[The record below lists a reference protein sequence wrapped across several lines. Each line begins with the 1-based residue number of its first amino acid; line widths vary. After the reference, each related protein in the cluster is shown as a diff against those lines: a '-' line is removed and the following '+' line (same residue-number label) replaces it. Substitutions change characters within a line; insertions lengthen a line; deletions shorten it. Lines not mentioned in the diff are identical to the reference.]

1 MDFETEQAPAPQ
13 ASPIPWPSRLAGIG
27 MVLFALFLI
36 LSILSFNVNEVSW
49 SFINSATHEQA
60 AKLPCT
66 NWMGVVGMYCAGLV
80 QLLLGGGAFYAAV
93 LLGIVGI
100 AIIRRP
106 YCMYLSQWLMVPA
119 MVLTACA
126 ALDITKW
133 ILTEWAQVNGI
144 LSPGGAVGYLLGAC
158 VFNALL
164 GNVWS
169 GVLVVTLH
177 GVALVVLTR
186 VTPKSIITQAWRDS
200 KAICVGCY
208 RLVKTWRSK
217 AAAKKQAKRAQEE
230 ECDWKS
236 EFSPQPEQPNLLPM
250 DEEELFKARQQ
261 SAMQQAQRPA
271 PAPVQRPQPT
281 AYVPTPQ
288 PRQVVSRP
296 VEAPAMQ
303 RAEIPARE
311 IARPMTQPAQTVP
324 APVTPRPVQQ
334 AAPAQPIQ
342 RTTRTEEPS
351 PARRIVQTESS
362 NSIRRPHPAKA
373 PGDNLLDLMEPVEE
387 TIAHR
392 YAPNIDPDED
402 EEQHGHVPLNKDAEE
417 ALNKKLGYRQ
427 ADTPLQ
433 VPARKVGAA
442 PTLKPTPAPR
452 PRMAAAQP
460 NYEDTREQR
469 DDYRMPPYDL
479 LNYVPVAEEDTEA
492 AQAEMAEVQQCIID
506 TLENFRIKV
515 TAGDITRGPSITRYE
530 FYPPKGLAL
539 KRITNL
545 SDNLK
550 MATCSK
556 SINILAPVP
565 GKDTIGIELENAVKS
580 SVYLRELLQ
589 SPDFHSPKLRIP
601 VALGKDV
608 YGTPVIGDL
617 AAMPHT
623 LVAGTTGSG
632 KSVCINSMILSMI
645 YKFHPDDLRLV
656 LVDPK
661 VVEMQP
667 YKKLPHLAC
676 PVVTSSARVIGALR
690 WAVNEMEKRY
700 SYFSKVGVRNFED
713 FNNREPELDPEPEE
727 ELVPNYT
734 PLPEG
739 FDAADA
745 IVRDIENS
753 QGLEDIEE
761 DDEMQGELDFGEGER
776 IPAKI
781 PYIVIIIDELADLM
795 MQVKEDLENYIARLT
810 QKARAAGI
818 HLVAATQTPRANV
831 ITGIIKA
838 NIPSR
843 LAFKVASPLDSR
855 VILDANGAEN
865 LLGKG
870 DFLFLP
876 PGGITR
882 MTRAQGAFVTD
893 GEIANIVKFCSDH
906 AKQKF
911 VTGITEAMD
920 SADGSAPSPDN
931 GGRLGGTGISDEDAE
946 LYTRCV
952 NMVVTE
958 RKASTSLL
966 QRRFGIGYGKAARM
980 MDLMEQRGVIGPAS
994 SNTARPR
1001 EVLIEA
1007 Q

>member
-1 MDFETEQAPAPQ
+1 MAMFA
-13 ASPIPWPSRLAGIG
+13 IFLA
-27 MVLFALFLI
+27 
-36 LSILSFNVNEVSW
+36 LSILSFNIHEVSW
-49 SFINSATHEQA
+49 SFINAATHEQA
-60 AKLPCT
+60 ADLPCT
-66 NWMGVVGMYCAGLV
+66 NWMGVVGMYCAGLL

-93 LLGIVGI
+93 LLGVVSV

-106 YCMYLSQWLMVPA
+106 YCMYLSQWLMLPA
-119 MVLTACA
+119 MILTACA

-133 ILTEWAQVNGI
+133 ILTDWAQVNGV

-164 GNVWS
+164 GNVWA
-169 GVLVVTLH
+169 GVLVVVLH

-186 VTPKSIITQAWRDS
+186 VTPKAIVTQAWRDT
-200 KAICVGCY
+200 KAICVGCF
-208 RLVKTWRSK
+208 RLLKAWRRK
-217 AAAKKQAKRAQEE
+217 MAEKKLEKQTQEE
-230 ECDWKS
+230 EDDWKT
-236 EFSPQPEQPNLLPM
+236 EFTQKPEHPQLLPM
-250 DEEELFKARQQ
+250 SEEEIFKARQQ
-261 SAMQQAQRPA
+261 AAMQQTQRPA
-271 PAPVQRPQPT
+271 PTQMQRPQQPA

-288 PRQVVSRP
+288 PRPAVSRAQ
-296 VEAPAMQ
+296 EHPAMQ
-303 RAEIPARE
+303 RNEIPGRE
-311 IARPMTQPAQTVP
+311 MARPMAQPTPAAPPVTPAQPAQRAP
-324 APVTPRPVQQ
+324 RAEEAAPV
-334 AAPAQPIQ
+334 
-342 RTTRTEEPS
+342 
-351 PARRIVQTESS
+351 RRIIQTENN
-362 NSIRRPHPAKA
+362 NSPRRPHPAKT

-392 YAPNIDPDED
+392 YAPNVDPDT
-402 EEQHGHVPLNKDAEE
+402 EEEELQNHVPLNKAAED
-417 ALNKKLGYRQ
+417 ALNRKLGYRQ
-427 ADTPLQ
+427 TEAPKSPDMPLQ
-433 VPARKVGAA
+433 VPARKADTT
-442 PTLKPTPAPR
+442 PQPKPIPR
-452 PRMAAAQP
+452 PPMATTRIEP
-460 NYEDTREQR
+460 VDTRVQR
-469 DDYRMPPYDL
+469 EDYPMPPYDL
-479 LNYVPVAEEDTEA
+479 LNFVPVAEEDTDA

-506 TLENFRIKV
+506 TLDNFRIKV
-515 TAGDITRGPSITRYE
+515 VAGDITRGPSITRYE

-550 MATCSK
+550 LATRSK
-556 SINILAPVP
+556 SINILAPIP

-589 SPDFHSPKLRIP
+589 SKDFQSPKLRIP

-700 SYFSKVGVRNFED
+700 TYFSKVGVRNFED
-713 FNNREPELDPEPEE
+713 FNNRQPELDPEPEE
-727 ELVPNYT
+727 EEVPDYT

-753 QGLEDIEE
+753 QGLEDIEDE
-761 DDEMQGELDFGEGER
+761 DEMQGELDFGESDR
-776 IPAKI
+776 IPEKI

-893 GEIANIVKFCSDH
+893 GEIANIVKFCADH

-920 SADGSAPSPDN
+920 SADGSAPSADN
-931 GGRLGGTGISDEDAE
+931 GGRLGGAGISDEDAE

-980 MDLMEQRGVIGPAS
+980 MDLMEKRGVIGPAS

-1007 Q
+1007 PQ

>member
-1 MDFETEQAPAPQ
+1 MAMFA
-13 ASPIPWPSRLAGIG
+13 IFLA
-27 MVLFALFLI
+27 
-36 LSILSFNVNEVSW
+36 LSILSFNIHEVSW
-49 SFINSATHEQA
+49 SFINAATHEQA
-60 AKLPCT
+60 ANLPCT
-66 NWMGVVGMYCAGLV
+66 NWMGVVGMYCAGLL

-93 LLGIVGI
+93 LLGVVSV

-106 YCMYLSQWLMVPA
+106 YCMYLSQWLMLPA
-119 MVLTACA
+119 MILTACA

-133 ILTEWAQVNGI
+133 ILTDWAQVNGV

-164 GNVWS
+164 GNVWA
-169 GVLVVTLH
+169 GVLVVVLH
-177 GVALVVLTR
+177 GVAMVVLTR
-186 VTPKSIITQAWRDS
+186 VTPKAIVTQAWRDT
-200 KAICVGCY
+200 KAICVGCF
-208 RLVKTWRSK
+208 RLLKAWRRK
-217 AAAKKQAKRAQEE
+217 MADKKLAKQTQEE
-230 ECDWKS
+230 EDDWKS
-236 EFSPQPEQPNLLPM
+236 EFTQKPEQPQLLPM
-250 DEEELFKARQQ
+250 SEEEIFKARQQ
-261 SAMQQAQRPA
+261 AAMQQTQRPA
-271 PAPVQRPQPT
+271 PTQMQRPQQPA

-288 PRQVVSRP
+288 PRPAVSRAQ
-296 VEAPAMQ
+296 EHPAMQ
-303 RAEIPARE
+303 RNEIPGRE
-311 IARPMTQPAQTVP
+311 MARPMAQPTPAAPPVTPAQPAQRAPRAEEV
-324 APVTPRPVQQ
+324 APV
-334 AAPAQPIQ
+334 
-342 RTTRTEEPS
+342 
-351 PARRIVQTESS
+351 RRIIQTESN
-362 NSIRRPHPAKA
+362 NSPRRPHPAKT

-392 YAPNIDPDED
+392 YAPNVDPDT
-402 EEQHGHVPLNKDAEE
+402 EEEELQNHVPLNKAAED
-417 ALNKKLGYRQ
+417 ALNRKLGYRQ
-427 ADTPLQ
+427 TEAPKSPDMPLQ
-433 VPARKVGAA
+433 VPARKADTT
-442 PTLKPTPAPR
+442 PQPKPIPR
-452 PRMAAAQP
+452 PSMATTRIEP
-460 NYEDTREQR
+460 VDTRVQR
-469 DDYRMPPYDL
+469 EDYPMPPYDL
-479 LNYVPVAEEDTEA
+479 LNFVPVAEEDTDA

-506 TLENFRIKV
+506 TLDNFRIKV
-515 TAGDITRGPSITRYE
+515 VAGDITRGPSITRYE

-550 MATCSK
+550 LATRSK
-556 SINILAPVP
+556 SINILAPIP

-589 SPDFHSPKLRIP
+589 SKDFQSPKLRIP

-700 SYFSKVGVRNFED
+700 TYFSKVGVRNFED
-713 FNNREPELDPEPEE
+713 FNNRQPELDPEPEE
-727 ELVPNYT
+727 EEVPDYT

-753 QGLEDIEE
+753 QGLEDIEDE
-761 DDEMQGELDFGEGER
+761 DEMQGELDFGESDR
-776 IPAKI
+776 IPEKI

-893 GEIANIVKFCSDH
+893 GEIANIVKFCADH

-920 SADGSAPSPDN
+920 SADGSAPSADN
-931 GGRLGGTGISDEDAE
+931 GGRLGGAGISDEDAE

-980 MDLMEQRGVIGPAS
+980 MDLMEKRGVIGPAS

-1007 Q
+1007 PQ

>member
-1 MDFETEQAPAPQ
+1 MAMFA
-13 ASPIPWPSRLAGIG
+13 IFLA
-27 MVLFALFLI
+27 
-36 LSILSFNVNEVSW
+36 LSILSFNIHEVSW
-49 SFINSATHEQA
+49 SFINAATHEQA
-60 AKLPCT
+60 ANLPCT
-66 NWMGVVGMYCAGLV
+66 NWMGVVGMYCAGLL

-93 LLGIVGI
+93 LLGVVSV

-106 YCMYLSQWLMVPA
+106 YCMYLSQWLMLPA
-119 MVLTACA
+119 MILTACA

-133 ILTEWAQVNGI
+133 ILTDWAQVNGV

-164 GNVWS
+164 GNVWA
-169 GVLVVTLH
+169 GVLVVVLH

-186 VTPKSIITQAWRDS
+186 VTPKAIVTQAWRDT
-200 KAICVGCY
+200 KAICVGCF
-208 RLVKTWRSK
+208 RLLKAWRRK
-217 AAAKKQAKRAQEE
+217 MADKKLAKQAQEE
-230 ECDWKS
+230 EDDWKS
-236 EFSPQPEQPNLLPM
+236 EFTQKPEPPQLLPM
-250 DEEELFKARQQ
+250 SEEEIFKARQQ
-261 SAMQQAQRPA
+261 AAMQQTQRPA
-271 PAPVQRPQPT
+271 PTQMQRPQQPA

-288 PRQVVSRP
+288 PRPAVSRAQ
-296 VEAPAMQ
+296 EHPAMQ
-303 RAEIPARE
+303 RNEIPGRE
-311 IARPMTQPAQTVP
+311 MARPMAQPTP
-324 APVTPRPVQQ
+324 AAPPVTPAQPALRAPRAEE
-334 AAPAQPIQ
+334 AAPV
-342 RTTRTEEPS
+342 
-351 PARRIVQTESS
+351 RRIIQTENN
-362 NSIRRPHPAKA
+362 NSPRRPHPAKT

-392 YAPNIDPDED
+392 YAPNVDPDTEE
-402 EEQHGHVPLNKDAEE
+402 EEQQNHIPLNKAAED
-417 ALNKKLGYRQ
+417 ALNRKLGYRQ
-427 ADTPLQ
+427 TEAPKSPDMPLQ
-433 VPARKVGAA
+433 VPARKADTT
-442 PTLKPTPAPR
+442 PQPKPIPR
-452 PRMAAAQP
+452 PPMATTHIEP
-460 NYEDTREQR
+460 VDTRVQR
-469 DDYRMPPYDL
+469 EDYPMPPYDL
-479 LNYVPVAEEDTEA
+479 LNFVPVAEEDTDA

-506 TLENFRIKV
+506 TLDNFRIKV
-515 TAGDITRGPSITRYE
+515 VAGDITRGPSITRYE

-550 MATCSK
+550 LATRSK
-556 SINILAPVP
+556 SINILAPIP

-589 SPDFHSPKLRIP
+589 SKDFQSPKLRIP

-700 SYFSKVGVRNFED
+700 TYFSKVGVRNFED
-713 FNNREPELDPEPEE
+713 FNNRQPELDPEPEE
-727 ELVPNYT
+727 EEVPDYT

-753 QGLEDIEE
+753 QGLEDIEDE
-761 DDEMQGELDFGEGER
+761 DEMQGELDFGESDR
-776 IPAKI
+776 IPEKI

-893 GEIANIVKFCSDH
+893 GEIANIVKFCADH

-920 SADGSAPSPDN
+920 SADGSAPSADN
-931 GGRLGGTGISDEDAE
+931 GGRLGGAGISDEDAE

-980 MDLMEQRGVIGPAS
+980 MDLMEKRGVIGPAS

-1007 Q
+1007 PQ

>member
-1 MDFETEQAPAPQ
+1 MAMFA
-13 ASPIPWPSRLAGIG
+13 IFLA
-27 MVLFALFLI
+27 
-36 LSILSFNVNEVSW
+36 LSILSFNIHEVSW
-49 SFINSATHEQA
+49 SFINAATHEQA
-60 AKLPCT
+60 ANLPCT
-66 NWMGVVGMYCAGLV
+66 NWMGVVGMYCAGLL

-93 LLGIVGI
+93 LLGVVSV

-106 YCMYLSQWLMVPA
+106 YCMYLSQWLMLPA
-119 MVLTACA
+119 MILTACA

-133 ILTEWAQVNGI
+133 ILTDWAQVNGV

-164 GNVWS
+164 GNVWA
-169 GVLVVTLH
+169 GVLVVVLH

-186 VTPKSIITQAWRDS
+186 VTPKAIVTQAWRDT
-200 KAICVGCY
+200 KAICVGCF
-208 RLVKTWRSK
+208 RLLKAWRRK
-217 AAAKKQAKRAQEE
+217 MADKKLAKQAQEE
-230 ECDWKS
+230 EDDWKS
-236 EFSPQPEQPNLLPM
+236 EFTQKPEQPQLLPM
-250 DEEELFKARQQ
+250 SEEEIFKARQQ
-261 SAMQQAQRPA
+261 AAMQQPQRPA
-271 PAPVQRPQPT
+271 PTQMQRPQQPA

-288 PRQVVSRP
+288 PRPAVSRAQ
-296 VEAPAMQ
+296 EHPAMQ
-303 RAEIPARE
+303 RNEIPGRE
-311 IARPMTQPAQTVP
+311 MARPMAQPTP
-324 APVTPRPVQQ
+324 AAPPVTPAQPALRAPRAEE
-334 AAPAQPIQ
+334 AAPV
-342 RTTRTEEPS
+342 
-351 PARRIVQTESS
+351 RRIIQTENN
-362 NSIRRPHPAKA
+362 NSPRRPHPAKT

-392 YAPNIDPDED
+392 YAPNVDPDT
-402 EEQHGHVPLNKDAEE
+402 EEEELQNHVPLNKAAED
-417 ALNKKLGYRQ
+417 ALNRKLGYRQ
-427 ADTPLQ
+427 TEAPKSPDMPLQ
-433 VPARKVGAA
+433 VPARKADTT
-442 PTLKPTPAPR
+442 PQPKPIPR
-452 PRMAAAQP
+452 PPMATTRIEP
-460 NYEDTREQR
+460 VDTRVQR
-469 DDYRMPPYDL
+469 EDYPMPPYDL
-479 LNYVPVAEEDTEA
+479 LNFVPVAEEDTDA

-506 TLENFRIKV
+506 TLDNFRIKV
-515 TAGDITRGPSITRYE
+515 VAGDITRGPSITRYE

-550 MATCSK
+550 LATRSK
-556 SINILAPVP
+556 SINILAPIP

-589 SPDFHSPKLRIP
+589 SKDFQSPKLRIP

-700 SYFSKVGVRNFED
+700 TYFSKVGVRNFED
-713 FNNREPELDPEPEE
+713 FNNRQPELDPEPEE
-727 ELVPNYT
+727 EEVPDYT

-753 QGLEDIEE
+753 QGLEDIEDE
-761 DDEMQGELDFGEGER
+761 DEMQGELDFGESDR
-776 IPAKI
+776 IPEKI

-893 GEIANIVKFCSDH
+893 GEIANIVKFCADH

-920 SADGSAPSPDN
+920 NADGSAPSADN
-931 GGRLGGTGISDEDAE
+931 GGRLGGAGISDEDAE

-980 MDLMEQRGVIGPAS
+980 MDLMEKRGVIGPAS

-1007 Q
+1007 PQ

>member
-1 MDFETEQAPAPQ
+1 MAMFA
-13 ASPIPWPSRLAGIG
+13 IFLA
-27 MVLFALFLI
+27 
-36 LSILSFNVNEVSW
+36 LSILSFNIHEVSW
-49 SFINSATHEQA
+49 SFINAATHEQA
-60 AKLPCT
+60 ANLPCT
-66 NWMGVVGMYCAGLV
+66 NWMGVVGMYCAGLL

-93 LLGIVGI
+93 LLGVVSV

-106 YCMYLSQWLMVPA
+106 YCMYLSQWLMLPA
-119 MVLTACA
+119 MILTACA

-133 ILTEWAQVNGI
+133 ILTDWAQVNGV

-164 GNVWS
+164 GNVWA
-169 GVLVVTLH
+169 GVLVVVLH

-186 VTPKSIITQAWRDS
+186 VTPKAIVTQAWRDT
-200 KAICVGCY
+200 KAICVGCF
-208 RLVKTWRSK
+208 RLLKAWRRK
-217 AAAKKQAKRAQEE
+217 MAEKKLAKQAQEE
-230 ECDWKS
+230 EDDWKS
-236 EFSPQPEQPNLLPM
+236 EFTQKPEQPQLLPM
-250 DEEELFKARQQ
+250 SEEEIFKARQQ
-261 SAMQQAQRPA
+261 AAMQQTQRPA
-271 PAPVQRPQPT
+271 PTPIQRPQQPA

-288 PRQVVSRP
+288 PRPAVSRAQ
-296 VEAPAMQ
+296 EHPAMQ
-303 RAEIPARE
+303 RNEIPGRE
-311 IARPMTQPAQTVP
+311 MARPMAQPTP
-324 APVTPRPVQQ
+324 AAPPVTPAQPALRAPRAEE
-334 AAPAQPIQ
+334 AAPV
-342 RTTRTEEPS
+342 
-351 PARRIVQTESS
+351 RRIIQTESN
-362 NSIRRPHPAKA
+362 NSPRRPHPAKT

-392 YAPNIDPDED
+392 YAPNVDPDT
-402 EEQHGHVPLNKDAEE
+402 EEEELQNHVPLNKAAED
-417 ALNKKLGYRQ
+417 ALNRKLGYRQ
-427 ADTPLQ
+427 TEAPKSPDMPLQ
-433 VPARKVGAA
+433 VPARKADTT
-442 PTLKPTPAPR
+442 PQPKPISR
-452 PRMAAAQP
+452 PPMATTRIEP
-460 NYEDTREQR
+460 VDTRVQR
-469 DDYRMPPYDL
+469 EDYPMPPYDL
-479 LNYVPVAEEDTEA
+479 LNFVPVAEEDTDA

-506 TLENFRIKV
+506 TLDNFRIKV
-515 TAGDITRGPSITRYE
+515 VAGDITRGPSITRYE

-550 MATCSK
+550 LATRSK
-556 SINILAPVP
+556 SINILAPIP

-589 SPDFHSPKLRIP
+589 SKDFQSPKLRIP

-700 SYFSKVGVRNFED
+700 TYFSKVGVRNFED
-713 FNNREPELDPEPEE
+713 FNNRQPELDPEPEE
-727 ELVPNYT
+727 EEVPDYT

-753 QGLEDIEE
+753 QGLEDIEDE
-761 DDEMQGELDFGEGER
+761 DEMQGELDFGESDR
-776 IPAKI
+776 IPEKI

-893 GEIANIVKFCSDH
+893 GEIANIVKFCADH

-920 SADGSAPSPDN
+920 NADGSAPSADN
-931 GGRLGGTGISDEDAE
+931 GGRLGGAGISDEDAE

-980 MDLMEQRGVIGPAS
+980 MDLMEKRGVIGPAS

-1007 Q
+1007 PQ

>member
-1 MDFETEQAPAPQ
+1 MA
-13 ASPIPWPSRLAGIG
+13 
-27 MVLFALFLI
+27 MFAIFLT
-36 LSILSFNVNEVSW
+36 LSILSFNIHEVSW
-49 SFINSATHEQA
+49 SFINAASHEQA
-60 AKLPCT
+60 ANLPCT
-66 NWMGVVGMYCAGLV
+66 NWMGVVGMYCAGLL

-93 LLGIVGI
+93 LLGVVSV

-106 YCMYLSQWLMVPA
+106 YCMYLSQWLMLPA
-119 MVLTACA
+119 MILTACA

-133 ILTEWAQVNGI
+133 ILTDWAQVNGV

-164 GNVWS
+164 GNVWA
-169 GVLVVTLH
+169 GVLVVVLH

-186 VTPKSIITQAWRDS
+186 VTPKAIVTQAWRDT
-200 KAICVGCY
+200 KAICVGCF
-208 RLVKTWRSK
+208 RLLKAWRRK
-217 AAAKKQAKRAQEE
+217 MAEKKLEKQTQEE
-230 ECDWKS
+230 EDDWKS
-236 EFSPQPEQPNLLPM
+236 EFTQKPEQPQLLPM
-250 DEEELFKARQQ
+250 SEEEIFKARQQ
-261 SAMQQAQRPA
+261 AAMQQTQRPA
-271 PAPVQRPQPT
+271 PTPIQRPQQPA
-281 AYVPTPQ
+281 AYAPTPQ
-288 PRQVVSRP
+288 PRPAVSRAQ
-296 VEAPAMQ
+296 EHPAMQ
-303 RAEIPARE
+303 RNEIPGRE
-311 IARPMTQPAQTVP
+311 MARPMAQPTPAAPPVTPAQPAQRAP
-324 APVTPRPVQQ
+324 RAEEAAPV
-334 AAPAQPIQ
+334 
-342 RTTRTEEPS
+342 
-351 PARRIVQTESS
+351 RRIIQTESN
-362 NSIRRPHPAKA
+362 NSPRRPHPAKT

-392 YAPNIDPDED
+392 YAPNVDPDT
-402 EEQHGHVPLNKDAEE
+402 EEEELQNHVPLNKAAED
-417 ALNKKLGYRQ
+417 ALNRKLGYRQ
-427 ADTPLQ
+427 TEAPKSPDMPLQ
-433 VPARKVGAA
+433 VPARKVDTT
-442 PTLKPTPAPR
+442 PQPKPIPR
-452 PRMAAAQP
+452 PPMATTRIEP
-460 NYEDTREQR
+460 VDTRVQR
-469 DDYRMPPYDL
+469 EDYPMPPYDL
-479 LNYVPVAEEDTEA
+479 LNFVPVAEEDTDA

-506 TLENFRIKV
+506 TLDNFRIKV
-515 TAGDITRGPSITRYE
+515 VAGDITRGPSITRYE

-550 MATCSK
+550 LATRSK
-556 SINILAPVP
+556 SINILAPIP

-589 SPDFHSPKLRIP
+589 SKDFQSPKLRIP

-700 SYFSKVGVRNFED
+700 TYFSKVGVRNFED
-713 FNNREPELDPEPEE
+713 FNNRQPELDPEPEE
-727 ELVPNYT
+727 EEVPDYT

-753 QGLEDIEE
+753 QGLEDIEDE
-761 DDEMQGELDFGEGER
+761 DEMQGELDFGESDR
-776 IPAKI
+776 IPEKI

-893 GEIANIVKFCSDH
+893 GEIANIVKFCADH

-920 SADGSAPSPDN
+920 NADGSAPSADN
-931 GGRLGGTGISDEDAE
+931 GGRLGGAGISDEDAE

-980 MDLMEQRGVIGPAS
+980 MDLMEKRGVIGPAS

-1007 Q
+1007 PQ

>member
-1 MDFETEQAPAPQ
+1 MAMFA
-13 ASPIPWPSRLAGIG
+13 IFLA
-27 MVLFALFLI
+27 
-36 LSILSFNVNEVSW
+36 LSILSFNIHEVSW
-49 SFINSATHEQA
+49 SFINAATHEQA
-60 AKLPCT
+60 ANLPCT
-66 NWMGVVGMYCAGLV
+66 NWMGVVGMYCAGLL

-93 LLGIVGI
+93 LLGVVSV

-106 YCMYLSQWLMVPA
+106 YCMYLSQWLMLPA
-119 MVLTACA
+119 MILTACA

-133 ILTEWAQVNGI
+133 ILTDWAQVNGV

-164 GNVWS
+164 GNVWA
-169 GVLVVTLH
+169 GVLVVVLH

-186 VTPKSIITQAWRDS
+186 VTPKAIVTQAWRDT
-200 KAICVGCY
+200 KAICVGCF
-208 RLVKTWRSK
+208 RLLKAWRRK
-217 AAAKKQAKRAQEE
+217 MADKKLAKQPQEE
-230 ECDWKS
+230 EDDWKS
-236 EFSPQPEQPNLLPM
+236 EFTQKPEQPQLLPM
-250 DEEELFKARQQ
+250 SEEEIFKARQQ
-261 SAMQQAQRPA
+261 AAMQQTQRPA
-271 PAPVQRPQPT
+271 PTQMQRPQQPA

-288 PRQVVSRP
+288 PRPAVSRAQ
-296 VEAPAMQ
+296 EHPAMQ
-303 RAEIPARE
+303 RNEIPGRE
-311 IARPMTQPAQTVP
+311 LARPMAQPTP
-324 APVTPRPVQQ
+324 AAPPVTPAQPALRAPRAEE
-334 AAPAQPIQ
+334 AAPV
-342 RTTRTEEPS
+342 
-351 PARRIVQTESS
+351 RRIIQTERN
-362 NSIRRPHPAKA
+362 NSPRRPHPAKT

-392 YAPNIDPDED
+392 YAPNVDPDT
-402 EEQHGHVPLNKDAEE
+402 EEEELQNHVPLNKAAED
-417 ALNKKLGYRQ
+417 ALNRKLGYRQ
-427 ADTPLQ
+427 TEAPKSPDMPLQ
-433 VPARKVGAA
+433 VPARKADTT
-442 PTLKPTPAPR
+442 PQPKPIPR
-452 PRMAAAQP
+452 PPMATTRIEP
-460 NYEDTREQR
+460 VDTRVQR
-469 DDYRMPPYDL
+469 EDYPMPPYDL
-479 LNYVPVAEEDTEA
+479 LNFVPVAEEDTDA

-506 TLENFRIKV
+506 TLDNFRIKV
-515 TAGDITRGPSITRYE
+515 VAGDITRGPSITRYE

-550 MATCSK
+550 LATRSK
-556 SINILAPVP
+556 SINILAPIP

-589 SPDFHSPKLRIP
+589 SKDFQSPKLRIP

-700 SYFSKVGVRNFED
+700 TYFSKVGVRNFED
-713 FNNREPELDPEPEE
+713 FNNRQPELDPEPEE
-727 ELVPNYT
+727 EEVPDYT

-739 FDAADA
+739 LDAADA

-753 QGLEDIEE
+753 QGLEDIEDE
-761 DDEMQGELDFGEGER
+761 DEMQGELDFGESDR
-776 IPAKI
+776 IPEKI

-893 GEIANIVKFCSDH
+893 GEIANIVKFCADH

-920 SADGSAPSPDN
+920 NADGSAPSADN
-931 GGRLGGTGISDEDAE
+931 GGRLGGAGISDEDAE

-980 MDLMEQRGVIGPAS
+980 MDLMEKRGVIGPAS

-1007 Q
+1007 PQ

>member
-1 MDFETEQAPAPQ
+1 MAMFA
-13 ASPIPWPSRLAGIG
+13 IFLA
-27 MVLFALFLI
+27 
-36 LSILSFNVNEVSW
+36 LSILSFNIHEVSW
-49 SFINSATHEQA
+49 SFINAASHEQA
-60 AKLPCT
+60 ANLPCT
-66 NWMGVVGMYCAGLV
+66 NWMGVVGMYCAGLL

-93 LLGIVGI
+93 LLGVVSV

-106 YCMYLSQWLMVPA
+106 YCMYLSQWLMLPA
-119 MVLTACA
+119 MILTACA

-133 ILTEWAQVNGI
+133 ILTDWAQVNGV

-164 GNVWS
+164 GNVWA
-169 GVLVVTLH
+169 GVLVVVLH

-186 VTPKSIITQAWRDS
+186 VTPKAIVTQAWRDT
-200 KAICVGCY
+200 KAICVGCF
-208 RLVKTWRSK
+208 RLLKAWRRK
-217 AAAKKQAKRAQEE
+217 MADKKLAKQAQEE
-230 ECDWKS
+230 EDDWKS
-236 EFSPQPEQPNLLPM
+236 EFTQKPEQPQLLPM
-250 DEEELFKARQQ
+250 SEEEIFKARQQ
-261 SAMQQAQRPA
+261 AAMQQTQRPA
-271 PAPVQRPQPT
+271 PTQMQRPQQPA

-288 PRQVVSRP
+288 PRPAVSRAQ
-296 VEAPAMQ
+296 EHPAMQ
-303 RAEIPARE
+303 RNEIPGRE
-311 IARPMTQPAQTVP
+311 MARPMAQPTP
-324 APVTPRPVQQ
+324 AAPPVTP
-334 AAPAQPIQ
+334 AQPAL
-342 RTTRTEEPS
+342 RAPRAEETAPV
-351 PARRIVQTESS
+351 RRIIQTESN
-362 NSIRRPHPAKA
+362 NSPRRPHPAKT

-392 YAPNIDPDED
+392 YAPNVDPDT
-402 EEQHGHVPLNKDAEE
+402 EEEELQNHVPLNKAAED
-417 ALNKKLGYRQ
+417 ALNRKLGYRQ
-427 ADTPLQ
+427 TEAPKSPDMPLQ
-433 VPARKVGAA
+433 VPARKADTT
-442 PTLKPTPAPR
+442 PQPKPIPR
-452 PRMAAAQP
+452 PSMATTRIEP
-460 NYEDTREQR
+460 VDTRVQR
-469 DDYRMPPYDL
+469 EDYPMPPYDL
-479 LNYVPVAEEDTEA
+479 LNFVPVAEEDTDA

-506 TLENFRIKV
+506 TLDNFRIKV
-515 TAGDITRGPSITRYE
+515 VAGDITRGPSITRYE

-550 MATCSK
+550 LATRSK
-556 SINILAPVP
+556 SINILAPIP

-589 SPDFHSPKLRIP
+589 SKDFQSPKLRIP

-700 SYFSKVGVRNFED
+700 TYFSKVGVRNFED
-713 FNNREPELDPEPEE
+713 FNNRQPELDPEPEE
-727 ELVPNYT
+727 EEVPDYT

-753 QGLEDIEE
+753 QGLEDIEDE
-761 DDEMQGELDFGEGER
+761 DEMQGELDFGESDR
-776 IPAKI
+776 IPEKI

-893 GEIANIVKFCSDH
+893 GEIANIVKFCADH

-920 SADGSAPSPDN
+920 NADGSAPSADN
-931 GGRLGGTGISDEDAE
+931 GGRLGGAGISDEDAE

-980 MDLMEQRGVIGPAS
+980 MDLMEKRGVIGPAS

-1007 Q
+1007 PQ

>member
-1 MDFETEQAPAPQ
+1 MAMFA
-13 ASPIPWPSRLAGIG
+13 IFLA
-27 MVLFALFLI
+27 
-36 LSILSFNVNEVSW
+36 LSILSFNIHEVSW
-49 SFINSATHEQA
+49 SFINAATHEQA
-60 AKLPCT
+60 ANLPCT
-66 NWMGVVGMYCAGLV
+66 NWMGVVGMYCAGLL

-93 LLGIVGI
+93 LLGVVSV

-106 YCMYLSQWLMVPA
+106 YCMYLSQWLMLPA
-119 MVLTACA
+119 MILTACA

-133 ILTEWAQVNGI
+133 ILTDWAQVNGV

-164 GNVWS
+164 GNVWA
-169 GVLVVTLH
+169 GVLVVVLH

-186 VTPKSIITQAWRDS
+186 VTPKAIVTQAWRDT
-200 KAICVGCY
+200 KAICVGCF
-208 RLVKTWRSK
+208 RLLKAWRRK
-217 AAAKKQAKRAQEE
+217 MADKKLAKQAQEE
-230 ECDWKS
+230 EDDWKS
-236 EFSPQPEQPNLLPM
+236 EFTQKPEQPQLLPM
-250 DEEELFKARQQ
+250 SEEEIFKARQQ
-261 SAMQQAQRPA
+261 AAMQQTQRPA
-271 PAPVQRPQPT
+271 PTPMQRPQQPA

-288 PRQVVSRP
+288 PRPAVSRAQ
-296 VEAPAMQ
+296 EHPAMQ
-303 RAEIPARE
+303 RNEIPGRE
-311 IARPMTQPAQTVP
+311 MARPMAQPTP
-324 APVTPRPVQQ
+324 AAPPVTPAQPALRAPRAEE
-334 AAPAQPIQ
+334 AAPV
-342 RTTRTEEPS
+342 
-351 PARRIVQTESS
+351 RRIIQTESN
-362 NSIRRPHPAKA
+362 NSPRRPHPAKT

-392 YAPNIDPDED
+392 YAPNVDPDT
-402 EEQHGHVPLNKDAEE
+402 EEEELQNHVPLNKAAED
-417 ALNKKLGYRQ
+417 ALNRKLGYRQ
-427 ADTPLQ
+427 TEAPKSPDMPLQ
-433 VPARKVGAA
+433 VPARKADTT
-442 PTLKPTPAPR
+442 PQPKPIPR
-452 PRMAAAQP
+452 PPMATTRIEP
-460 NYEDTREQR
+460 VDTRVQR
-469 DDYRMPPYDL
+469 EDYPMPPYDL
-479 LNYVPVAEEDTEA
+479 LNFVPVAEEDTDA

-506 TLENFRIKV
+506 TLDNFRIKV
-515 TAGDITRGPSITRYE
+515 VAGDITRGPSITRYE

-550 MATCSK
+550 LATRSK
-556 SINILAPVP
+556 SINILAPIP

-589 SPDFHSPKLRIP
+589 SKDFQSPKLRIP

-700 SYFSKVGVRNFED
+700 TYFSKVGVRNFED
-713 FNNREPELDPEPEE
+713 FNNRQPELDPEPEE
-727 ELVPNYT
+727 EEVPDYT

-753 QGLEDIEE
+753 QGLEDIEDE
-761 DDEMQGELDFGEGER
+761 DEMQGELDFGESDR
-776 IPAKI
+776 IPEKI

-893 GEIANIVKFCSDH
+893 GEIANIVKFCADH

-920 SADGSAPSPDN
+920 SADGSAPSADN
-931 GGRLGGTGISDEDAE
+931 GGRLGGAGISDEDAE

-980 MDLMEQRGVIGPAS
+980 MDLMEKRGVIGPAS

-1007 Q
+1007 PQ

>member
-1 MDFETEQAPAPQ
+1 MAMFA
-13 ASPIPWPSRLAGIG
+13 IFLA
-27 MVLFALFLI
+27 
-36 LSILSFNVNEVSW
+36 LSILSFNIHEVSW
-49 SFINSATHEQA
+49 SFINAATHEQA
-60 AKLPCT
+60 ANLPCT
-66 NWMGVVGMYCAGLV
+66 NWMGVVGMYCAGLL

-93 LLGIVGI
+93 LLGVVSV

-106 YCMYLSQWLMVPA
+106 YCMYLSQWLMLPA
-119 MVLTACA
+119 MILTACA

-133 ILTEWAQVNGI
+133 ILTDWAQMNGV

-164 GNVWS
+164 GNVWA
-169 GVLVVTLH
+169 GVLVVVLH

-186 VTPKSIITQAWRDS
+186 VTPKAIVTQAWRDT
-200 KAICVGCY
+200 KAICVGCF
-208 RLVKTWRSK
+208 RLLKAWRRK
-217 AAAKKQAKRAQEE
+217 MADKKLAKQTQEE
-230 ECDWKS
+230 EDDWKS
-236 EFSPQPEQPNLLPM
+236 EFTQKPEQPQLLPM
-250 DEEELFKARQQ
+250 SEEEIFKARQQ
-261 SAMQQAQRPA
+261 AAMQQTQRPA
-271 PAPVQRPQPT
+271 PTQMQRPQQPA

-288 PRQVVSRP
+288 PRPAVSRAQ
-296 VEAPAMQ
+296 EHPAMQ
-303 RAEIPARE
+303 RNEIPGRE
-311 IARPMTQPAQTVP
+311 LARPMAQPTPAAPPVTPAQPAQRAP
-324 APVTPRPVQQ
+324 RAEEAAPV
-334 AAPAQPIQ
+334 
-342 RTTRTEEPS
+342 
-351 PARRIVQTESS
+351 RRIIQTESN
-362 NSIRRPHPAKA
+362 NSPRRPHPAKT

-392 YAPNIDPDED
+392 YAPNVDPDT
-402 EEQHGHVPLNKDAEE
+402 EEEELQNHVPLNKAAED
-417 ALNKKLGYRQ
+417 ALNRKLGYRQ
-427 ADTPLQ
+427 TEAPKSPDMPLQ
-433 VPARKVGAA
+433 VPARKADTT
-442 PTLKPTPAPR
+442 PQPKPIPR
-452 PRMAAAQP
+452 PSMATTRIEP
-460 NYEDTREQR
+460 VDTRVQR
-469 DDYRMPPYDL
+469 EDYPMPPYDL
-479 LNYVPVAEEDTEA
+479 LNFVPVAEEDTDA

-506 TLENFRIKV
+506 TLDNFRIKV
-515 TAGDITRGPSITRYE
+515 VAGDITRGPSITRYE

-550 MATCSK
+550 LATRSK
-556 SINILAPVP
+556 SINILAPIP

-589 SPDFHSPKLRIP
+589 SKDFQSPKLRIP

-700 SYFSKVGVRNFED
+700 TYFSKVGVRNFED
-713 FNNREPELDPEPEE
+713 FNNRQPELDPEPEE
-727 ELVPNYT
+727 EEVPDYT

-753 QGLEDIEE
+753 QGLEDIEDE
-761 DDEMQGELDFGEGER
+761 DEMQGELDFGESDR
-776 IPAKI
+776 IPEKI

-893 GEIANIVKFCSDH
+893 GEIANIVKFCADH

-920 SADGSAPSPDN
+920 SADGSAPSADN
-931 GGRLGGTGISDEDAE
+931 GGRLGGAGISDEDAE

-980 MDLMEQRGVIGPAS
+980 MDLMEKRGVIGPAS

-1007 Q
+1007 PQ